1 MIGRA
6 RTARVI
12 IAGLAVPA
20 TILGLVAVTR
30 SADAQDAGARVATA
44 GAPAAAGGFS
54 SADVGFAEGGT
65 PADLPGWLDAMDA
78 YVGDKKPI
86 IRLDLDWWYVQPE
99 PTATLHWDHLDPLVD
114 AAAAR
119 GMRVLL
125 VLAYSPPWAN
135 GHPGEGGW
143 FPTSDVDWTGIVART
158 VAHFGGKVAAY
169 EVWNEP
175 NLASFGNYGS
185 GGSDERKQRYWQ
197 LVKLAYQQ
205 VHAGC
210 AGCVVLAGGSAYGT
224 PSTPQRNDNEPAAW
238 LDWGYQ
244 HGYGG
249 YFDAV
254 AHHPYP
260 AANSGFGPDRPEC
273 TVRWWNMFGP
283 PDEHCGEL
291 AAVRAVM
298 VRHGDQ
304 ARKIWATE
312 WGYPTAGNTGLPLE
326 TVRDYQVEGVHMWRS
341 LDYTGPLFLYSY
353 RDQATWSGVPCGTLP
368 DNPECHF
375 GVADTAGNPKQ
386 PLYSDLSAKLDD
398 SWPATLT
405 TGQNMRRWAAL
416 RSTDGR
422 FFLWLTGDGGLALYK
437 MRVANP
443 IWTNASHGAV
453 RMVNQPDGNVVLY
466 TADNRPVWST
476 ATWTA
481 GPGTLIVQN
490 DGNVV
495 LYRTSDGTPVW
506 DSGTWRYG
514 S

>member
-1 MIGRA
+1 VPGIAALALLAGM
-6 RTARVI
+6 
-12 IAGLAVPA
+12 IAGIHA
-20 TILGLVAVTR
+20 
-30 SADAQDAGARVATA
+30 ADAQNIPANTSAADAFT
-44 GAPAAAGGFS
+44 S
-54 SADVGFAEGGT
+54 LDVGFAEGGT
-65 PADLPGWLDAMDA
+65 PAQLPQWLDAMDT

-86 IRLDLDWWYVQPE
+86 IRLDLDWWYVQPSQ
-99 PTATLHWDHLDPLVD
+99 TGALHWDHLDPLVD

-125 VLAYSPPWAN
+125 VVAYSPPWAN

-143 FPTSDVDWTGIVART
+143 FPTSDADWTSIVART

-175 NLASFGNYGS
+175 NQISSGNYGS
-185 GGSDERKQRYWQ
+185 GGTAERKQRYWQ
-197 LVKLAYQQ
+197 LVQLAYQQ

-224 PSTPQRNDNEPAAW
+224 PSTPQLNENESAAW
-238 LDWGYQ
+238 LEWGYA

-249 YFDAV
+249 SFDAV

-283 PDEHCGEL
+283 PDPRCGEL

-298 VRHGDQ
+298 VNHGDQ
-304 ARKIWATE
+304 AKKIWATE

-326 TVRDYQVEGVHMWRS
+326 TVRDHQVEGVHMWRS
-341 LDYTGPLFLYSY
+341 LNYTGPLFLYSF
-353 RDQATWSGVPCGTLP
+353 RDQSTWSGAPCSTLP
-368 DNPECHF
+368 DNAECHF
-375 GVADTAGNPKQ
+375 GVADAAGTPKE
-386 PLYSDLSAKLDD
+386 PLYTDLSRKLDD
-398 SWPATLT
+398 NWPDGLS
-405 TGQNMRRWAAL
+405 TGQGMRRWAAL

-422 FFLWLTGDGGLALYK
+422 FFLWLTGAGGLALYK
-437 MRVANP
+437 VGLADP
-443 IWTNASHGAV
+443 IWTNGSQGAV
-453 RMVNQPDGNVVLY
+453 RMVNQPDGNLVLY
-466 TADNRPVWST
+466 TGADTPAWST
-476 ATWTA
+476 GTWSA
-481 GPGTLIVQN
+481 GPASLYVQN

-495 LYRTSDGTPVW
+495 LYRTSDGAPVW
-506 DSGTWRYG
+506 STNTWRYG